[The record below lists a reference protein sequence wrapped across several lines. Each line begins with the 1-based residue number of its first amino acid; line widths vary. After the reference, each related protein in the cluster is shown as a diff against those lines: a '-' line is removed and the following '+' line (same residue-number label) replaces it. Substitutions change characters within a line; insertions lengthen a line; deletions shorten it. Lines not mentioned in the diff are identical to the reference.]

1 MSRHLGQMYR
11 ETEAV
16 ETDCVQYLILDL
28 KVQYHRSVTDCI
40 QYLMMDL
47 QVQNPHSATECVQY
61 LELDLK
67 IVQYHQSATICLHYL
82 MVNLKNVQDLPTPKN
97 GKVHNSVDLRGASS
111 GHSRFRG

>member
-47 QVQNPHSATECVQY
+47 QVQNPQRATECVQY

-67 IVQYHQSATICLHYL
+67 IVQYHQSAT
-82 MVNLKNVQDLPTPKN
+82 VQWT
-97 GKVHNSVDLRGASS
+97 
-111 GHSRFRG
+111 